1 MNTRFGISKWK
12 ATLVFVGIVV
22 LGISTWFTNYLAN
35 NLSENERYLVALYR
49 DAQEKLISLTDD
61 LEADLTFFQDITIQA
76 DNIPVIV
83 TDLNDE
89 IVSARAF
96 GSDERD
102 TNMVFLA
109 GELASIKRNGPLPIV
124 NPAGGYKLYYKQ
136 SQILT
141 LMTYFPLIQLLLI
154 GAFILVGFV
163 GLSAAK
169 RAQQNRVWVGMAKE
183 TAHQLG
189 TPISAIV
196 AWIELL
202 KEEATNAQGEI
213 IEELR
218 NDVNRLEMIADRF
231 SKIGSSPDL
240 HPANI
245 YDELEKGK
253 DYMSRRASRRVEF
266 DFPKPVDQSPLTVH
280 VNQHLFHWVLEN
292 LLRNALDAMDGQ
304 GIIRATVSEQGS
316 YICVDIS
323 DTGSG
328 IPQAKIRTVFEPGFT
343 TKQRGWGL
351 GLSLAKR
358 IIENYHSGKIFVKK
372 SKPGEGTTFSI
383 KLPKK

>member
-1 MNTRFGISKWK
+1 MNNKFGISKWK
-12 ATLVFVGIVV
+12 ATLVLVGIIV
-22 LGISTWFTNYLAN
+22 LAISTWFTNYLAE

-49 DAQEKLISLTDD
+49 DAQEQLNNLSGD

-83 TDLNDE
+83 TDLNDV
-89 IVSARAF
+89 ITSARAF
-96 GSDERD
+96 GSEERD
-102 TNMVFLA
+102 TNMVFLE
-109 GELASIKRNGPLPIV
+109 GELADIMRNGLPPIV
-124 NPAGGYKLYYKQ
+124 NSPGGYKLYYKQ

-218 NDVNRLEMIADRF
+218 NDVKRLEMIADRF

-245 YDELEKGK
+245 YEELEKGK
-253 DYMSRRASRRVEF
+253 DYMSRRASRHVNF
-266 DFPKPVDQSPLTVH
+266 DFPKPEDQTPLTVN

-292 LLRNALDAMDGQ
+292 LLRNALDAMDGE
-304 GIIRATVSEQGS
+304 GLIKAVVSQEGK

-328 IPQAKIRTVFEPGFT
+328 IPAAKMKTVFEPGYT
-343 TKQRGWGL
+343 TKQRGWGR

-358 IIENYHSGKIFVKK
+358 IIENYHAGKIFVKK

>member
-12 ATLVFVGIVV
+12 ATLVLVGIIV
-22 LGISTWFTNYLAN
+22 LAISTWFTNYLAD
-35 NLSENERYLVALYR
+35 NLSENERYLVALYK
-49 DAQEKLISLTDD
+49 DAQQKLIDLTDD
-61 LEADLTFFQDITIQA
+61 LEADLTFYQDITIQA

-83 TDLNDE
+83 TDLNDK
-89 IVSARAF
+89 IISARAF
-96 GSDERD
+96 GSEDRD

-109 GELASIKRNGPLPIV
+109 GELESIKRNGPPPIV
-124 NPAGGYKLYYKQ
+124 NPAGGYRLYYKQ

-245 YDELEKGK
+245 YEELEKGK
-253 DYMSRRASRRVEF
+253 DYMARRASRRVEF
-266 DFPKPVDQSPLTVH
+266 EFPKPEEQVPLTVH

-304 GIIRATVSEQGS
+304 GLIKAIVSEEGS

-328 IPQAKIRTVFEPGFT
+328 IPQANIRTVFEPGFT

-372 SKPGEGTTFSI
+372 SKPGQGTTFSI

>member
-1 MNTRFGISKWK
+1 MIARFGISKWK
-12 ATLVFVGIVV
+12 ATLVLVGIIV
-22 LGISTWFTNYLAN
+22 LAISTWFTNYLAN
-35 NLSENERYLVALYR
+35 NLSENERYLVALYK
-49 DAQEKLISLTDD
+49 DAQQKLIDLTDD

-83 TDLNDE
+83 TNLNDE

-109 GELASIKRNGPLPIV
+109 AELASIMRKGPPPIV
-124 NPAGGYKLYYKQ
+124 NSAAGYKLYYKQ

-240 HPANI
+240 HPVNI
-245 YDELEKGK
+245 YEELEKGK

-266 DFPKPVDQSPLTVH
+266 DFPNAADEKPVTVH

-304 GIIRATVSEQGS
+304 GTIKATVSEEGR

-328 IPQAKIRTVFEPGFT
+328 IPQAKLKTVFEPGFT

>member
-1 MNTRFGISKWK
+1 MIARFGISTWK
-12 ATLVFVGIVV
+12 ATLVLVGIIV
-22 LGISTWFTNYLAN
+22 LAISTWFTNYLAN
-35 NLSENERYLVALYR
+35 NLSENERYLVALYK
-49 DAQEKLISLTDD
+49 DAQQKLIDLTDD

-83 TDLNDE
+83 TNLNDE

-109 GELASIKRNGPLPIV
+109 AELASIKRNGPPPIV

-240 HPANI
+240 HPVNI
-245 YDELEKGK
+245 YEELEKGK

-266 DFPKPVDQSPLTVH
+266 DFPNAADEKPVTVH

-304 GIIRATVSEQGS
+304 GTIKATVSEEGR

-328 IPQAKIRTVFEPGFT
+328 IPQAKLKTVFEPGFT